1 MKQAS
6 LLMVNGNLVEE
17 IFLDYLVILI
27 IILYILRDN
36 DKKDKDPD

>member
-36 DKKDKDPD
+36 DKKEKDPN

>member
-6 LLMVNGNLVEE
+6 LLMVNGNLVEG

-36 DKKDKDPD
+36 DKKDKDPN